1 MSSRISK
8 LTIFIVK
15 DHMSEINKCH
25 YKEIGWYCR
34 LSQRGYYTWL
44 IEWLLLNLQRTA
56 AFQDENKFSIS
67 GREQVQYFRTRTSSV
82 LQDENKFSISGR
94 EQVQYFRTRTS
105 SVMLKKLYK
114 NEVNESMESWVELIG
129 LLRAGRE
136 TLSEH
141 VTHYGPL
148 RGFPYYITWHHT
160 HPPVRHPRTSRK
172 TR

>member
-56 AFQDENKFSIS
+56 AF
-67 GREQVQYFRTRTSSV
+67 
-82 LQDENKFSISGR
+82 QDENKFSISGR

>member
-25 YKEIGWYCR
+25 YKEIGWYCS

-105 SVMLKKLYK
+105 PVFQDENKFSISRREQVQYFKTRTSSVFQEENKF
-114 NEVNESMESWVELIG
+114 SIS
-129 LLRAGRE
+129 GRE
-136 TLSEH
+136 Q
-141 VTHYGPL
+141 VQ
-148 RGFPYYITWHHT
+148 
-160 HPPVRHPRTSRK
+160 
-172 TR
+172 